1 MFFLVEVL
9 FLKANVY
16 IYIYI
21 YIYIYNFDSYV
32 LQKIRKIWEK
42 IYKTITIK

>member
-1 MFFLVEVL
+1 MCFLVEVL
-9 FLKANVY
+9 FLKANV
-16 IYIYI
+16 

-42 IYKTITIK
+42 LYKIITIK